1 MDKNKWNILLPQP
14 IEEEAVKLLENA
26 GMDITVS
33 PECTPEAVK
42 AMMKDANAIALRTG
56 IKITRDLIEDCDELY
71 TISRTGGGVDN
82 VDLDACTEKG
92 ILVTSSLGVNMTSV
106 AEQGL
111 AFILALSKQFSL
123 LDSEVRKNNFRIR
136 YKNLP
141 SDVRGKT
148 LGVIGFGRI
157 GAELARMCSC
167 SFDMKIIAH
176 DDYLPDNI
184 KENYSQWVNFTS
196 LENLLAESDYVSIH
210 IPLTDSTR
218 DLVNYGRLKLMKK
231 SSFIINT
238 SRGGTI
244 NEKDLIRALEEG
256 IIRGA
261 GLDVFENEPV
271 EEGNRLLELDNVI
284 LTPHTAALTSECV
297 IRMATS
303 SAERIIDVFNHR
315 MPASIANPEVLKTEK
330 WENYFK

>member
-1 MDKNKWNILLPQP
+1 MDKNNWKILLPQP
-14 IEEEAVKLLENA
+14 IEEDAVKLLEDA
-26 GMDITVS
+26 GMNIAVAA
-33 PECTPEAVK
+33 ECTPEAVK
-42 AMMKDANAIALRTG
+42 PLMKEANAVALRTG
-56 IKITRDLIEDCDELY
+56 IKITEDLLEGCDSLY

-82 VDLDACTEKG
+82 VDLEACTEKG

-111 AFILALSKQFSL
+111 AFILALSKQFSV
-123 LDSEVRKNNFRIR
+123 LDSELRKNNFKIR
-136 YKNLP
+136 YKSLP

-167 SFDMKIIAH
+167 SFDMKITAH
-176 DDYLPDNI
+176 DDYLPADV
-184 KENYSQWVNFTS
+184 KEKYSEWVAFKS
-196 LENLLAESDYVSIH
+196 LDELLSESDFVSVH

-218 DLVNYGRLKLMKK
+218 NLVYYDKLKLMKA

-261 GLDVFENEPV
+261 GLDVFENEPI
-271 EEGNRLLELDNVI
+271 EEGNKLLELDNVI

-303 SAERIIDVFNHR
+303 SADRIIDVFNHR
-315 MPASIANPEVLKTEK
+315 IPSSIANPEVLITERWK
-330 WENYFK
+330 NYFN

>member
-1 MDKNKWNILLPQP
+1 MNKKWNILLPQP
-14 IEEEAVKLLENA
+14 VEEDAVNLLKDADFN
-26 GMDITVS
+26 ITIA
-33 PECTPEAVK
+33 PECTVAAVK
-42 AMMKDANAIALRTG
+42 PLMKAANAVSLRTG
-56 IKITRDLIEDCDELY
+56 IKITEELLEGCDDLY

-82 VDLDACTEKG
+82 VDLKTCTEKG

-111 AFILALSKQFSL
+111 AFILALSKQFST
-123 LDSEVRKNNFRIR
+123 LDSEVRKNNFKIR

-157 GAELARMCSC
+157 GAELARMCKS
-167 SFDMKIIAH
+167 SFDMKITAH
-176 DDYLPDNI
+176 DDYLPENI
-184 KENYSQWVNFTS
+184 KEKYADWVTFTS
-196 LENLLAESDYVSIH
+196 IENLLAESDYVSIH

-218 DLVNYGRLKLMKK
+218 DIVNYDKLKLMKN

-256 IIRGA
+256 LIRGA
-261 GLDVFENEPV
+261 GLDVFENEPI
-271 EEGNRLLELDNVI
+271 EEGNKLLELKNVI

-303 SAERIIDVFNHR
+303 SADRIIDVFNHKL
-315 MPASIANPEVLKTEK
+315 PPSIANPEVLKTEK
-330 WENYFK
+330 WEKYFK

>member
-1 MDKNKWNILLPQP
+1 MDKNNWNILLPQP
-14 IEEEAVKLLENA
+14 IEDDAVKLLENA
-26 GMDITVS
+26 GMNITVAT
-33 PECTPEAVK
+33 ECTPETVK
-42 AMMKDANAIALRTG
+42 ALMKDANAVALRTG
-56 IKITRDLIEDCDELY
+56 IKITEELLEGCDNLY

-82 VDLDACTEKG
+82 VDLEACTEKG

-111 AFILALSKQFSL
+111 AFILALSKQFST
-123 LDSEVRKNNFRIR
+123 LDAEVRKNNFKIR

-141 SDVRGKT
+141 SDVREKT

-157 GAELARMCSC
+157 GAELARMCRC

-176 DDYLPDNI
+176 DDYLPDNV
-184 KENYSQWVNFTS
+184 KEKYSDLAAFTS
-196 LENLLAESDYVSIH
+196 LDTLLAESDYISIH

-218 DLVNYGRLKLMKK
+218 NLVDYEKLKLMKK
-231 SSFIINT
+231 TSFIINT

-256 IIRGA
+256 LIRGA
-261 GLDVFENEPV
+261 GLDVFENEPI
-271 EEGNRLLELDNVI
+271 EKGNKLLKLDNVI

-303 SAERIIDVFNHR
+303 SADRIIDLFNHR